1 MTYTMRHCKRYRSLT
16 AAAGIACVVTS
27 ACSSQS
33 PPAAERTGTT
43 DSALVSGA
51 VSLSGFRVPNSM
63 AESQTAAIA
72 MGGFLVTAFNVFNAP
87 EANFRTPPVSQL
99 GIAYVTPNVTAR
111 ALHFDVP
118 SEVTALRF
126 GPSLAY
132 YDAGDRYKVFVSA
145 IAYSSNIFNHRMTY
159 DDYAVLQ
166 ADRLCVFTV
175 DFLKTEDDATVVG
188 HRCMAPTGG
197 TPYYW
202 DTALSVFNTVPYVAT
217 WDRNSRSVQ
226 VFNAFT
232 GSQVASPFTSF
243 NIDGSPIFAKAGA
256 QTSLTMVAPSNVS
269 GFLLSSF
276 NPNTGVWSTPLTMSS
291 VPSGFSF
298 SHTLPFGMEG
308 SRDYTAVIVPNGP
321 TPTSTYLFYRK
332 GSQIVG
338 YVRAGF
344 GNPQTL
350 TQVFTSRTG
359 FDAFQPA
366 AEVATI
372 PQENG
377 IFPGAHPLLTYWDN
391 SGPGGILSLNRT
403 WIGQPV
409 ISLATETPCP
419 HDTYWGLY
427 DDMAVR
433 NNNTSLPSIWRPFTD
448 STDGTCVASED
459 WSSTTVQHVSAVV
472 THATNCSHD
481 PCIQGA
487 SLVGSCNACV
497 QSVCNGD
504 SYCCTTFWDDIC
516 VGEIP
521 FYCGVTC

>member
-1 MTYTMRHCKRYRSLT
+1 MNHTMRHCKRYRLPT
-16 AAAGIACVVTS
+16 AAAAGLACVVTS
-27 ACSSQS
+27 ACSSQA

-43 DSALVSGA
+43 DSALVAGA

-72 MGGFLVTAFNVFNAP
+72 MNGFLVTAFNVFNAP

-118 SEVTALRF
+118 AEVTALRF

-145 IAYSSNIFNHRMTY
+145 VAYSPNIFNQRMTY
-159 DDYAVLQ
+159 EDYAHLQ
-166 ADRLCVFTV
+166 GDMVCVFTV
-175 DFLKTEDDATVVG
+175 DFLKTEDDATVVD
-188 HRCMAPTGG
+188 HKCMGG
-197 TPYYW
+197 FSPYYW
-202 DTALSVFNTVPYVAT
+202 DTALTVFNTVPYVT
-217 WDRNSRSVQ
+217 SWDMNSRSVH

-232 GSQVASPFTSF
+232 RSPVNSPFPSS
-243 NIDGSPIFAKAGA
+243 NIDGSAIFAKVGA
-256 QTSLTMVAPSNVS
+256 QTSLTLVAPSNVS
-269 GFLLSSF
+269 GFLMSSF
-276 NPNTGVWSTPLTMSS
+276 NPNTGIWSPPITMSP
-291 VPSGFSF
+291 VPSGFGF

-321 TPTSTYLFYRK
+321 APQTTYLFYRQ
-332 GSQIVG
+332 GTQIVG
-338 YVRAGF
+338 FSRGGF
-344 GNPQTL
+344 GPSPPL
-350 TQVFTSRTG
+350 TQVFTSRAG

-377 IFPGAHPLLTYWDN
+377 IFSGAHPLLTYWDN

-403 WIGQPV
+403 WPGQPV

-448 STDGTCVASED
+448 STDGTCAETED

-481 PCIQGA
+481 PCVQGA

-504 SYCCTTFWDDIC
+504 SYCCTTAWDDIC

-521 FYCGVTC
+521 FFCGVTC